1 MKRISLS
8 HKSEIVRMVIQ
19 QSVETV
25 KKRLL
30 TELQIDLEK
39 YEFIDCIA

>member
-39 YEFIDCIA
+39 YEFIDYIA